1 MKQAIRVALLCVV
14 IGFAAGYLGL
24 SIHGIM
30 AEAKAAPKIQV
41 QVKPT
46 PFQNPDIYIGRKLAK
61 KPKAARPVP
70 PAESCGVSD
79 SDPCRLREVRF
90 I

>member
-1 MKQAIRVALLCVV
+1 MKQTIRVALLCVV

-30 AEAKAAPKIQV
+30 AEANAAPKIQV
-41 QVKPT
+41 QVKPS

-61 KPKAARPVP
+61 KPKAAPVP
-70 PAESCGVSD
+70 PAAACGV
-79 SDPCRLREVRF
+79 L
-90 I
+90 